1 MKIKEARNNYGHKGP
16 FWYFTTHGVQP
27 GSIPKGVHVLEIRD
41 GRNDKGTMGTF
52 VALDGVLTYDELR
65 EYDMKEMS
73 PKINEGFEVTPQL
86 VRELVDEYRLEAYGF
101 NGIKDYV
108 ETQYPRHPEE
118 FKKELIKKIKK
129 AMNESLKEDTADSK
143 INKGLREG
151 LYDIYYDYEDEGGYI
166 WRDNKEEFEGDW
178 HELQDYI
185 NSMRRNGCYHID
197 AVYREGSSGE
207 YDYELEEDIA
217 DNDIDKVYRRL
228 SKLNKV
234 DFGALEDE
242 YLNQR
247 PSVKDAVYKFYGT
260 VLNMKSYCND
270 FAKWAKEEKGIDL
283 KGIPCKKNEGLK
295 EGSPYGRPGDSEFV
309 TVAFDD
315 GIRITAR
322 TEEEAINAYRK
333 QFGDIDGN
341 PQIVKD
347 APARSAKELD
357 KIAMSIYKSQ
367 DIDDD
372 RWYDFTDEELAIL
385 WSMCILTKENP
396 WGRAYDDEVYDAINS
411 IPYGSKI
418 FQRAEDI
425 LDAKKN
431 ESLKEGMNKK
441 DIAKKLVQLAYDYD
455 YYDFMDSLEVG
466 ETMEDVIVRTER
478 DLDNPKYVR
487 GIIRWLKEVANDE
500 YMKGDDIPQRAKR
513 LIKELRGE
521 R

>member
-86 VRELVDEYRLEAYGF
+86 VRELVDEYRSEAYGF

-108 ETQYPRHPEE
+108 EAQYPRHPEE
-118 FKKELIKKIKK
+118 FKKELIKKMKK

-151 LYDIYYDYEDEGGYI
+151 LYDIYYDYEDEEGYV

-178 HELQDYI
+178 LELRDYI
-185 NSMRRNGCYHID
+185 NSMRRNGCYNID
-197 AVYREGSSGE
+197 AVYREGSSDE
-207 YDYELEEDIA
+207 YDYELEVIGEGCKRKIVKEDIA
-217 DNDIDKVYRRL
+217 DNDIDRVYKKL
-228 SKLNKV
+228 SKLNGV
-234 DFGALEDE
+234 DFGKLEDE
-242 YLNQR
+242 YLRTR

-260 VLNMKSYCND
+260 VLNMKSYCKD
-270 FAKWAKEEKGIDL
+270 FVNWVKEKKGIDL
-283 KGIPCKKNEGLK
+283 KGIPCKKNEWLK
-295 EGSPYGRPGDSEFV
+295 ED
-309 TVAFDD
+309 TVKQGNYWVNKGKEGTHGKFKTKKAAD
-315 GIRITAR
+315 AQ
-322 TEEEAINAYRK
+322 RK
-333 QFGDIDGN
+333 AMFAQGF
-341 PQIVKD
+341 
-347 APARSAKELD
+347 KE
-357 KIAMSIYKSQ
+357 S
-367 DIDDD
+367 
-372 RWYDFTDEELAIL
+372 
-385 WSMCILTKENP
+385 
-396 WGRAYDDEVYDAINS
+396 
-411 IPYGSKI
+411 
-418 FQRAEDI
+418 
-425 LDAKKN
+425 
-431 ESLKEGMNKK
+431 KEGMNKK

-466 ETMEDVIVRTER
+466 ETMEDAIVRTER

-500 YMKGDDIPQRAKR
+500 FPERDDFSQRAKR